1 VNAGRA
7 TLGAVLVAL
16 GTLLLVD
23 AAGGADAGGI
33 ITSWWPAVFVFLGV
47 VQVVLERRIP
57 AVAALLIAGGAVAL
71 AATTG
76 AVDADVWSLVWPVS
90 LIGAG
95 VWLVARRHVRPVS
108 GEDEVIRLAVFAPA
122 RLRSTASRL
131 RRIDATAVFTS
142 LRLDLTGATLDPGGA
157 RVAATSLFGNVI
169 VVVPH
174 GWDVDVGGV
183 PVFGG
188 WDDTVSRTG
197 VPPGAPRLRVGVLTL
212 FGGVEVRHPDRWRPP
227 AGPQT

>member
-1 VNAGRA
+1 M
-7 TLGAVLVAL
+7 AL
-16 GTLLLVD
+16 GTLLLLD

-33 ITSWWPAVFVFLGV
+33 ITRWWPLAFVFLGV
-47 VQVVLERRIP
+47 VQVALERRLT
-57 AVAALLIAGGAVAL
+57 AVAGLLVGGGAVAL
-71 AATTG
+71 MATTG
-76 AVDADVWSLVWPVS
+76 VVDADIWALLWPVL

-95 VWLVARRHVRPVS
+95 IWLVARRHIHPVS
-108 GEDEVIRLAVFAPA
+108 RDDEVIRLAVFAPA
-122 RLRSTASRL
+122 RLTSRATGL

-142 LRLDLTGATLDPGGA
+142 LRIDLTGATLDPGGA
-157 RVAATSLFGNVI
+157 GVAATSLFGNVI

-174 GWDVDVGGV
+174 GWDVDVRGV

-197 VPPGAPRLRVGVLTL
+197 IPAGAPRLRVGVLTL

-227 AGPQT
+227 AGPPA